1 MSVAIINNIKIKSI
15 ELLAYE
21 VSSYMI
27 DLGYMCDVKKDEDS
41 YITYVY
47 KERFLKNIA
56 GTPSCVKAIFTKNDD
71 NLNIEIKTGYVEFNG
86 SNVLREIIGTAT
98 VLPSLNKL
106 LDIIK
111 IKKSI
116 KKACLFSIEKLKEEK
131 K

>member
-1 MSVAIINNIKIKSI
+1 MAIAVIDNVRVSSV

-21 VSSYMI
+21 VSTYMI
-27 DLGYMCDVKKDEDS
+27 NLGYMTDVKKSENGFV
-41 YITYVY
+41 TYVY

-56 GTPSCVKAIFTKNDD
+56 GTPSCVKAEFIQNDES
-71 NLNIEIKTGYVEFNG
+71 LSIEIKSSSVEFNG
-86 SNVLREIIGTAT
+86 VNVLREIVGTAT
-98 VLPSLNKL
+98 VLPSLNKM

-116 KKACLFSIEKLKEEK
+116 KKACLFSIDKLKEK